1 MIEVLKTNDPVKL
14 SYAVALL
21 KESGC
26 HPQVLDRFMS
36 AVEGSVSA
44 IQRRVLVPDDEGD
57 KAKRLLVDIDSPV
70 PLPEGWSPDDEPHGD
85 GDGAS

>member
-44 IQRRVLVPDDEGD
+44 IQRRVLVPDDEAD
-57 KAKRLLVDIDSPV
+57 RAKRLLTDIDSP
-70 PLPEGWSPDDEPHGD
+70 PPPPEGWIPED
-85 GDGAS
+85 GDNSP

>member
-21 KESGC
+21 KESGL

-44 IQRRVLVPDDEGD
+44 IQRRILVPDDELD
-57 KAKRLLVDIDSPV
+57 RAKRLLVDIDFPV
-70 PLPEGWSPDDEPHGD
+70 PPPEGWSPEDEAPGD
-85 GDGAS
+85 GGAS

>member
-1 MIEVLKTNDPVKL
+1 MIEVLKTNDPIKL

-21 KESGC
+21 KDSGL

-44 IQRRVLVPDDEGD
+44 IQRRVLVPDDEAD
-57 KAKRLLVDIDSPV
+57 RAKRLLVDIDSPI
-70 PLPEGWSPDDEPHGD
+70 PPPDEWSPEGS
-85 GDGAS
+85 DGAA

>member
-21 KESGC
+21 KDSGL

-44 IQRRVLVPDDEGD
+44 IQRRVLVPEDEAD
-57 KAKRLLVDIDSPV
+57 RAKRLLVDIDSPI
-70 PLPEGWSPDDEPHGD
+70 PPPDEWSPEGND
-85 GDGAS
+85 GPA

>member
-1 MIEVLKTNDPVKL
+1 MIEILKTNDPVKL

-26 HPQVLDRFMS
+26 HPHVLDRFMS

-44 IQRRVLVPDDEGD
+44 IQRRILVPDDEAD
-57 KAKRLLVDIDSPV
+57 RAKRLLVDIDSP
-70 PLPEGWSPDDEPHGD
+70 PPPPEDWSADDGEGSP
-85 GDGAS
+85 